1 MLENS
6 NNESWVKVATKIMG
20 HVFKLKGSYWFAEP
34 VDPIKY
40 NITDY
45 FDIITRPMDLGTI
58 RKKLS
63 HNCYSNA
70 SEFA

>member
-6 NNESWVKVATKIMG
+6 NNESWLKVANKILA
-20 HVFKLKGSYWFAEP
+20 HVLKLKGSFWFTEP

-40 NITDY
+40 NIMDY
-45 FDIITRPMDLGTI
+45 FDVIAHPMDLGTI

-63 HNCYSNA
+63 HNCYSSA
-70 SEFA
+70 SEFS

>member
-1 MLENS
+1 
-6 NNESWVKVATKIMG
+6 MG